1 MTRPPQLAFDFGA
14 PDRYD
19 ADQFLAGDSNAGAL
33 AWIARWPDWPG
44 PALAIRGPEGAGKT
58 HLVHIWAGRSDGT
71 IVGGEDLDTA
81 IVPDLAGRPVA
92 VDDADRVADPRALL
106 HLYNLQRESAAH
118 LLLTGRAPVQDWARG
133 LADLSS
139 RLATAPLVQIDAPDD
154 ALLAALVVRHAAA
167 RQVHI
172 TPEAVRFLVAR
183 IERTFDAA
191 ARIVAALDRASLG
204 TGRRITV
211 PLARALLEP
220 DGADGES

>member
-1 MTRPPQLAFDFGA
+1 MSRPPQLVFDFGA
-14 PDRYD
+14 PARYEPE
-19 ADQFLAGDSNAGAL
+19 QFMAGTCNAAAL
-33 AWIARWPDWPG
+33 AWVARWPDWPG
-44 PALAIRGPEGAGKT
+44 PALALSGPEGAGKT
-58 HLVHIWAGRSDGT
+58 HLAHIWAARSGAT
-71 IVGGEDLDTA
+71 IVGGDALAIDL
-81 IVPDLAGRPVA
+81 VPELAGRPLA
-92 VDDADRVADPRALL
+92 IDDADAVSDPRALL
-106 HLYNLQRESAAH
+106 HLYNLQRESSAH

-133 LADLSS
+133 LPDLSS

-154 ALLAALVVRHAAA
+154 ALLAALVIRHATA

-220 DGADGES
+220 DGADGED